1 MDFIFPVDDKVKNK
15 LKNLNIENISL
26 YLYSDINEKLQ
37 YKKNYYVISN
47 NILYIIDDNFKIL
60 NQYNNNDIDEI
71 KIEYLLNYG
80 RVYFIKDNKY
90 QLVGCFSKS
99 QSKFFAIFE
108 KYALKVL
115 KNEMTEEDYQNK
127 DIINTNETI

>member
-90 QLVGCFSKS
+90 Q
-99 QSKFFAIFE
+99 
-108 KYALKVL
+108 
-115 KNEMTEEDYQNK
+115 
-127 DIINTNETI
+127 